1 MKKLLSM
8 VIAAGALL
16 GAQARAADEFDLK
29 IFHVN
34 DSHSYVEPVN
44 TFLTIDNDKYL
55 AQIGGMNAILNYM
68 NTHSEGNVLRLH
80 GGDFQTGNGTYFN
93 YYHGR
98 DDYEILKELKFEAVV
113 IGNHE
118 FDHGNDFLAELVA
131 GLKSGKNAMK
141 VLSANLKVP
150 FENRL
155 TPMVDPYVILERGG
169 EKIAVI
175 GITSGDK
182 VNASSK
188 PDKGTFFTNEADT
201 INKLVAELQK
211 QGINK
216 FIALTH
222 QGVENDIPMASKVHG
237 IDVWITADSHTVMGH
252 QLHKLGVPTE
262 LDYPE
267 MAKNLDG
274 NNACIVQAG
283 STGAILG
290 ELNVKFDKDGNV
302 IKCDGAPQIII
313 SSLQTANAEELD
325 PKKKEAAM
333 KEFSKLDFVSFY
345 DPKKDPSSELINGY
359 INETHSRLQYLGTNN
374 NALCQTRVPG
384 EVCLFTQTEQSH
396 GCEVCTSLSY
406 ILAKKYP
413 GAIIL
418 QNAGNYR
425 TFMWPGKIYN
435 SDVNNVLAFANN
447 LVSLEINGEELEKLI
462 DSGIESYTK
471 NPSRDGSFPTGY
483 GVRFD
488 LDYNVTDGKFISN
501 LEYRSADGWVP
512 VKKDQKYTIIVNEYI
527 ATGADGYGYLK
538 TLIDD
543 PSHNAKD
550 LGQTISYETIEVL
563 KKDPKIDKLPASEM
577 FVQKLTLKK

>member
-16 GAQARAADEFDLK
+16 GAQAHAADEFDLK

-98 DDYEILKELKFEAVV
+98 DDYEILKELKFEAMV

-131 GLKSGKNAMK
+131 GLKSGKNALK

-155 TPMVDPYVILERGG
+155 TPLVDPYVILERGG

-237 IDVWITADSHTVMGH
+237 IDVWITADSHTIMGH
-252 QLHKLGVPTE
+252 QLHKLRVQGNKLVRVFLILSRPDVFKRGNIEIIVADFFSHKRVLYLQVRFQCAGHAEIHHQLTS
-262 LDYPE
+262 
-267 MAKNLDG
+267 AVGNQQHGRGGRVNLAASGPHRVDVVSFHPG
-274 NNACIVQAG
+274 FVYSPACRNFFCPFFPALQESFQFPVHRNQQ
-283 STGAILG
+283 SDFHTLLLLTGIPPG
-290 ELNVKFDKDGNV
+290 
-302 IKCDGAPQIII
+302 
-313 SSLQTANAEELD
+313 
-325 PKKKEAAM
+325 
-333 KEFSKLDFVSFY
+333 FVSE
-345 DPKKDPSSELINGY
+345 K
-359 INETHSRLQYLGTNN
+359 
-374 NALCQTRVPG
+374 
-384 EVCLFTQTEQSH
+384 
-396 GCEVCTSLSY
+396 
-406 ILAKKYP
+406 
-413 GAIIL
+413 GAV
-418 QNAGNYR
+418 
-425 TFMWPGKIYN
+425 F
-435 SDVNNVLAFANN
+435 
-447 LVSLEINGEELEKLI
+447 
-462 DSGIESYTK
+462 
-471 NPSRDGSFPTGY
+471 
-483 GVRFD
+483 
-488 LDYNVTDGKFISN
+488 
-501 LEYRSADGWVP
+501 
-512 VKKDQKYTIIVNEYI
+512 
-527 ATGADGYGYLK
+527 
-538 TLIDD
+538 
-543 PSHNAKD
+543 
-550 LGQTISYETIEVL
+550 
-563 KKDPKIDKLPASEM
+563 
-577 FVQKLTLKK
+577 